1 MAKRITGS
9 DLGTDLCKALG
20 FDPSNVTKLSIHAE
34 YGDLARVNVELIP
47 TDEQGKRIA
56 GILANEEYTLVKQ
69 NRKPHKES
77 DS

>member
-9 DLGTDLCKALG
+9 DLGNDLCKALG